1 MSNIRKKI
9 MLVDDD
15 GSSRQQG
22 RSILKDSYEVFP
34 LPSAHKLFE
43 VLEVFLPDLILLDI
57 HMPVVDGF
65 ETIKRLKSDKH
76 YAHIPVI
83 FLTSS
88 SDKET
93 VLKGGSFG
101 AAGYVTKPFTASE
114 LFSHIE
120 RCLNPASADSHHHD
134 HHQHD
139 DYITGEKPVI
149 LAVDD
154 APDILRAVHAMLKD
168 KYKVYTLPKP
178 EKLTDILKTITPDM
192 FLLDYQMPGL
202 SGFDL
207 IPIIRRHPGH
217 EDTPIVFLTSAG
229 TIDTLNA
236 AIELGAN
243 DFIVKPVDMDVLREK
258 VARHIIKHG
267 HAGNQQG

>member
-1 MSNIRKKI
+1 MSSTRKKI

-22 RSILKDSYEVFP
+22 RAILKDSYEVFP

-57 HMPVVDGF
+57 QMPVVDGF
-65 ETIKRLKSDKH
+65 ETIKRLKTNKR

-83 FLTSS
+83 FLTGS
-88 SDKET
+88 SDKES
-93 VLKGGSFG
+93 VLKGGSYG

-120 RCLNPASADSHHHD
+120 RCLNPSSEIPLHADEETS
-134 HHQHD
+134 
-139 DYITGEKPVI
+139 YEKPVI

-154 APDILRAVHAMLKD
+154 APDILRAVHVMLKD
-168 KYKVYTLPKP
+168 KYKVHTLPKP
-178 EKLTDILKTITPDM
+178 EKLQEMLQKMKPDL
-192 FLLDYQMPGL
+192 FLLDYQMPGM
-202 SGFDL
+202 SGFEL
-207 IPIIRRHPGH
+207 IPIIREYPEHK
-217 EDTPIVFLTSAG
+217 DTPIVFLTSAG
-229 TIDTLNA
+229 TMDTLNA
-236 AIELGAN
+236 AIDLGAN

-258 VARHIIKHG
+258 VARHILKRG
-267 HAGNQQG
+267 SDGNRS